1 MSLLLRFMRFW
12 GVFMGWGLTNWDS
25 YGMLALLTRLEGVYK
40 TLKRTLLTRPRHLYK
55 TLNTR
60 LEGVYK
66 I

>member
-1 MSLLLRFMRFW
+1 
-12 GVFMGWGLTNWDS
+12 MGWGLTNWDS